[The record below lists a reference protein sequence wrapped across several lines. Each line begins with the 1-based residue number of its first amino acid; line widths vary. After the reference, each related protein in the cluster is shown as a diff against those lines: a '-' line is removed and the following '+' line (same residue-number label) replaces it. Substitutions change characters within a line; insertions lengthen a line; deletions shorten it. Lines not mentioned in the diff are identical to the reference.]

1 MKLENITN
9 RLSETQVKADYE
21 LVIQIQIKLRGLG
34 LYPGGQFIDGDFGP
48 RSRRGVKDFC
58 DTVGLPFPQYDQT
71 FAHQLLETRYL
82 PSILGVTNSNRE
94 QIFNNLLSI
103 AKGTQ
108 LSEHEIAPFLHRGLK
123 NSKYT
128 MEISQYPQRI
138 AEKYDAISSDL
149 SNYQPYPK
157 RGIIPTIDSE
167 GLNFLH
173 ADIKEACVCVGNFS
187 NGEIQAS
194 WLGKNPLA
202 NRQFWSATKI
212 IPILNVV
219 CDANTN
225 FPNIDIANCYIN
237 QNIYKFT
244 DIILDILTYQGKL
257 VSSNSAAAT
266 LKLFRTPTSLENWV
280 KNITG
285 NQQLSFRSGYG
296 EQPFIRQPQLIDRLS
311 GQKVLNPPF
320 TTLESD
326 KNYPS
331 AYDLTRIISMLGWHL
346 HLPEDAQL
354 PGANWQ
360 SLQSIITTMGH
371 DRARYIEVAI
381 ETLGLENAIASPVII
396 SKLGNGYSN
405 TRGTNEIT
413 YVAFTQF
420 IDGRNIDNNE
430 NGKFRTL
437 AMTLRAS
444 VQPSQNFVELDA
456 RIAAEVTEIIRRLI
470 MDKLG

>member
-9 RLSETQVKADYE
+9 QLSEAQVKADYE

-34 LYPGGQFIDGDFGP
+34 LYPGGRFIDGDFGP

-58 DTVGLPFPQYDQT
+58 DAVGIPFPQYDRT
-71 FAHQLLETRYL
+71 FARTLLDTRYL
-82 PSILGVTNSNRE
+82 PSVLGMTNSNQE

-103 AKGTQ
+103 AQGTK
-108 LSEHEIAPFLHRGLK
+108 LSDNELAPFLHRGMK

-128 MEISQYPQRI
+128 REISEYPPRL
-138 AEKYDAISSDL
+138 AKKYHSSDAN
-149 SNYQPYPK
+149 STYNPYPE
-157 RGIIPTIDSE
+157 RGVIPTIDRE

-173 ADIKEACVCVGNFS
+173 SDIKEACVCIGKLVN
-187 NGEIQAS
+187 NEMQAR
-194 WLGKNPLA
+194 WLGKNTLA
-202 NRQFWSATKI
+202 KRQFWSSTKI

-225 FPNIDIANCYIN
+225 FPNINIANCYISN
-237 QNIYKFT
+237 NIYKFT

-296 EQPFIRQPQLIDRLS
+296 ENPFIRQPELIDSLS
-311 GQKVLNPPF
+311 GQKVLDPPF
-320 TTLESD
+320 NSLEID
-326 KNYPS
+326 KNYLS

-346 HLPEDAQL
+346 HLPENARL
-354 PGANWQ
+354 PGAQWH
-360 SLQSIITTMGH
+360 SLQNVIIAMGN
-371 DRARYIEVAI
+371 DRARYLEVAI
-381 ETLGLENAIASPVII
+381 ETLGIENAIASPVII

-405 TRGTNEIT
+405 SRGTNEIT
-413 YVAFTQF
+413 YVGFTQF
-420 IDGRNIDNNE
+420 LDERDTDNNQY
-430 NGKFRTL
+430 GKFRTL

-444 VQPSQNFVELDA
+444 VQPSQSFVELDA
-456 RIAAEVTEIIRRLI
+456 RIAAEVTEIIRRVI
-470 MDKLG
+470 MDQLI

>member
-9 RLSETQVKADYE
+9 RLSEAQVKADYE

-34 LYPGGQFIDGDFGP
+34 LYPGGRFIDGDFGP

-58 DTVGLPFPQYDQT
+58 DAVGLPFPQYDQT
-71 FAHQLLETRYL
+71 FARKLLETRYL
-82 PSILGVTNSNRE
+82 PSVLGMTNSNRE

-103 AKGTQ
+103 AQGTK
-108 LSEHEIAPFLHRGLK
+108 LASGELAPFLHRGLK
-123 NSKYT
+123 NSKYM
-128 MEISQYPQRI
+128 MEISQYPQRVAKKHHI
-138 AEKYDAISSDL
+138 SDL
-149 SNYQPYPK
+149 PSTYKPYPQ
-157 RGIIPTIDSE
+157 RGIIPTIDDQ

-173 ADIKEACVCVGNFS
+173 SDIKEACVCIGNFV
-187 NGEIQAS
+187 NGEIQAQ
-194 WLGKNPLA
+194 WLGKNALA
-202 NRQFWSATKI
+202 KRQFWSSTKI

-266 LKLFRTPTSLENWV
+266 LKLFRTPTSLENWL

-296 EQPFIRQPQLIDRLS
+296 ENPFIRQPELIDRLS
-311 GQKVLNPPF
+311 GQKVLDPPF
-320 TTLESD
+320 NSLEID
-326 KNYPS
+326 KNYLS
-331 AYDLTRIISMLGWHL
+331 AYDLTRIMSMLGWHL
-346 HLPEDAQL
+346 HLPENARL

-360 SLQSIITTMGH
+360 SLQSVITTMGN
-371 DRARYIEVAI
+371 DRARYVEVAI
-381 ETLGLENAIASPVII
+381 ETLGLENAIASPVIL

-405 TRGTNEIT
+405 SRGTNEIT

-420 IDGRNIDNNE
+420 IDERNTNDNQYS
-430 NGKFRTL
+430 KFHRL
-437 AMTLRAS
+437 AMTLRAM
-444 VQPSQNFVELDA
+444 VPPSQNFVEVDA
-456 RIAAEVTEIIRRLI
+456 RIAAEVTEIIRRVI
-470 MDKLG
+470 MNQLV

>member
-9 RLSETQVKADYE
+9 RLSEAQVKADYE
-21 LVIQIQIKLRGLG
+21 LVIQIQIRLRGLG
-34 LYPGGQFIDGDFGP
+34 LYPGGRFIDGDFGP

-58 DTVGLPFPQYDQT
+58 DAVGLPFPQYDQT
-71 FAHQLLETRYL
+71 FARKLLETRYL
-82 PSILGVTNSNRE
+82 PSRLAMTNSNRE

-103 AKGTQ
+103 AQGTK
-108 LSEHEIAPFLHRGLK
+108 LSSSELAPFLHRGLK
-123 NSKYT
+123 NSKYAA
-128 MEISQYPQRI
+128 EISQYPQRV
-138 AEKYDAISSDL
+138 AKKYNSSD
-149 SNYQPYPK
+149 SPSPYQPYPQ
-157 RGIIPTIDSE
+157 RGIIPTIDRE

-173 ADIKEACVCVGNFS
+173 SDIKEACICIGNFV
-187 NGEIQAS
+187 NGEIQAR
-194 WLGKNPLA
+194 WLGKNALA
-202 NRQFWSATKI
+202 ERQFWSSTKI

-237 QNIYKFT
+237 QNIYQFT

-266 LKLFRTPTSLENWV
+266 LKLFCTPTSLENWL

-285 NQQLSFRSGYG
+285 NQQLNFRSGYG
-296 EQPFIRQPQLIDRLS
+296 ENPFIRQPELIDRLS
-311 GQKVLNPPF
+311 GKKVLDPPF
-320 TTLESD
+320 NSLEID
-326 KNYPS
+326 KNYIS
-331 AYDLTRIISMLGWHL
+331 AYDLTRIISMVGWHL
-346 HLPEDAQL
+346 HLPENARL

-371 DRARYIEVAI
+371 DRARYVEVAI
-381 ETLGLENAIASPVII
+381 ETLGLEYAIASPVIL

-420 IDGRNIDNNE
+420 LDERNIDNNE
-430 NGKFRTL
+430 DSKFRTL
-437 AMTLRAS
+437 AMTLRAM
-444 VQPSQNFVELDA
+444 VPPSQTFVEVDA
-456 RIAAEVTEIIRRLI
+456 RMAAEVTEIIRRLI
-470 MDKLG
+470 VNQLV